1 MGLSIDTEKT
11 SDIESHLKKKDIAE
25 SNEDISKMEI
35 LVKTDEDAEENNKG
49 EEKEER
55 NTVSVECA
63 SSPDKPVTNIINGTS
78 GETYEKDSLDADLEL
93 VVAEATKL
101 QSEVL
106 QSIIGSKAKYIP
118 RTIESSEDHQVNCS
132 EEKSEDNGKDKVFT
146 SRLSEVNS
154 SIIKTEAIH
163 IEMNIKDNI
172 EEITI
177 EDDRKAEERDIDCD
191 SEKSQISEERL
202 AESEEIVKITT
213 ESEENA
219 DIKKQEDCTNEAL
232 ILSDSINETVESVTG
247 ISLENDKTIDPDET
261 NNIVNEDKIADELI
275 SEDNSCETENM
286 VSASKNNSEDT
297 GEQSKDNQLNQDKD
311 ETDSGGDAV
320 KTNEDEFKDIITIGE
335 IEGTQIEDYSG
346 SQTMIRDENGRED
359 NEVVI
364 ENNHMKND
372 GHSDDI

>member
-63 SSPDKPVTNIINGTS
+63 SSPNKPDTNIINGTS

-93 VVAEATKL
+93 VVAEATQL

-106 QSIIGSKAKYIP
+106 QSIIGSKDKYIQ
-118 RTIESSEDHQVNCS
+118 RTIESSEDSQVNCS
-132 EEKSEDNGKDKVFT
+132 EEKSEHDGKDEVFSSSL
-146 SRLSEVNS
+146 SRVNS
-154 SIIKTEAIH
+154 LIIKTEAIH

-177 EDDRKAEERDIDCD
+177 EDDGNAEEREIDCD
-191 SEKSQISEERL
+191 SEKSEIPEERL

-213 ESEENA
+213 ESEGNP
-219 DIKKQEDCTNEAL
+219 DIKKEDDCTNDAL
-232 ILSDSINETVESVTG
+232 ILSDSINETVEAVTG
-247 ISLENDKTIDPDET
+247 ISLENDQTVDPDET
-261 NNIVNEDKIADELI
+261 NNIVNEDKI
-275 SEDNSCETENM
+275 
-286 VSASKNNSEDT
+286 V
-297 GEQSKDNQLNQDKD
+297 
-311 ETDSGGDAV
+311 
-320 KTNEDEFKDIITIGE
+320 
-335 IEGTQIEDYSG
+335 
-346 SQTMIRDENGRED
+346 
-359 NEVVI
+359 
-364 ENNHMKND
+364 
-372 GHSDDI
+372 